1 MEEARRGN
9 KGGGRERERVYI
21 LYTNIYLKN
30 IDRYV
35 WKERYIISI
44 NERRHNDQ

>member
-9 KGGGRERERVYI
+9 KGGGRERGRMYI
-21 LYTNIYLKN
+21 LYIYIYLKN

-44 NERRHNDQ
+44 NERRHDNQ